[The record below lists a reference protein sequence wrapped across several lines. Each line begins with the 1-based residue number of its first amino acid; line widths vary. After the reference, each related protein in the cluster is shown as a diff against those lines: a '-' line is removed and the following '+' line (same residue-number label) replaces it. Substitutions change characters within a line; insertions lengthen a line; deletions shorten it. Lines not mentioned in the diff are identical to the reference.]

1 MKPSEALS
9 RHRDEVLEVI
19 GRYPVSNPRVF
30 GSTARGEDTD
40 DSDLDILV
48 DRAGVLTYF
57 DLARLEIELEQLLGV
72 PVGVHT
78 PGEFRQAMMARIE
91 ADRRAL

>member
-1 MKPSEALS
+1 MRPSEVLA
-9 RHRDEVLEVI
+9 RYRNEILEVI
-19 GRYPVSNPRVF
+19 GRYPVSNPRIF

-48 DRAGVLTYF
+48 DRDGMLTYI
-57 DLARLEIELEQLLGV
+57 DLARLEIELERLLGV

-78 PGEFRQAMMARIE
+78 PGEFGPASMARIE
-91 ADRRAL
+91 ADRRSL